1 MNTNFNYVFS
11 DFNLHN
17 GNGYIKEKSAFYN
30 WISNSLR
37 GIVIDKNQIY
47 RNRLFESDLSLNFWK
62 YRVTSPG
69 YIGIENSV
77 TPLYEI
83 VDSVNNLFLLECKR
97 DLRDIFEFDL
107 TDKIKNLL
115 RNKQMKI
122 IVSSLSEPTTLLNKF
137 EKEFEKFC
145 KQEEVSVDFFIFVDS
160 NFNISK
166 CNKIKG
172 YYCPHLLINGG
183 WDAKQILLGKDKSK
197 NHLGYIPSLPT
208 ATEAYKRLDR
218 DHYFISFNR
227 GNNKLHRL
235 ILGCYFIEKNDDRI
249 LWSYLNEP
257 EEDHGFE
264 YLQTPNQKKLYSD
277 NIEKLRDI
285 VPKQIDTHDAK
296 NLESFSVTRNY
307 DKDKLSLNNYF
318 DIVTE
323 SEFTHQSDS
332 VIYISDKIV
341 RPIVNLHPFIVVSTP
356 GYLKHLRQLGF
367 KTFDGLFDES
377 YDDIT
382 DHSER
387 LDFIMNEIDK
397 ILLKSPVEIKGL
409 YEEWFETCVWNR
421 NYLFYNMSLFQGS
434 EFHELFYGSLR
445 AKHSKASGIIPNE
458 FPTTV
463 IPTVGTSKISI
474 AQFAKMGSTTLNK
487 LAATVELDKARP
499 RLKSAIS
506 NKRVIIIS
514 SGDRVI
520 PLRGQDYDS
529 DVIETFS
536 YSEVFNSTIEY
547 FDGTTNNGKV
557 IVLLRD
563 SLAKW
568 KSGYYQ
574 ESQMDF
580 FKASWSGFQ
589 HLYDKFH
596 WNDKDR
602 TTDHSDLEELLI
614 PNFGINSDLNWMAV
628 NHAEF
633 WSWCSSHHSYE
644 EYHFSLLDL
653 SKIPNVYFVELKDLS
668 NPKFLKWLQS
678 EDEKW
683 KYISKIPHENNSRLR
698 KDEFWKIHD
707 FFWNYY
713 HGNDLVNPFYDLPG
727 NELNSDIKR
736 WLKLV
741 KSEQLVIDDIRK
753 NHPRYKDFL

>member
-17 GNGYIKEKSAFYN
+17 GNGYTKEKSAFYN

-37 GIVIDKNQIY
+37 APDIDKNQIY
-47 RNRLFESDLSLNFWK
+47 RNRFISKNGFIDSDLSLNSWK
-62 YRVTSPG
+62 YRVASPG

-122 IVSSLSEPTTLLNKF
+122 IVSSLSEPTTFLNKF

-474 AQFAKMGSTTLNK
+474 AQIAKMGSTTLNK
-487 LAATVELDKARP
+487 LAGTVEDHTTAPLCTNRRFKP
-499 RLKSAIS
+499 TIKS
-506 NKRVIIIS
+506 
-514 SGDRVI
+514 
-520 PLRGQDYDS
+520 
-529 DVIETFS
+529 
-536 YSEVFNSTIEY
+536 

-574 ESQMDF
+574 EFQMGF
-580 FKASWSGFQ
+580 FNASWSGFQ

-596 WNDKDR
+596 CNDKGR

-614 PNFGINSDLNWMAV
+614 PNFGINSDLNWMVAGSPG
-628 NHAEF
+628 HAEF

>member
-1 MNTNFNYVFS
+1 
-11 DFNLHN
+11 
-17 GNGYIKEKSAFYN
+17 
-30 WISNSLR
+30 
-37 GIVIDKNQIY
+37 
-47 RNRLFESDLSLNFWK
+47 
-62 YRVTSPG
+62 
-69 YIGIENSV
+69 
-77 TPLYEI
+77 
-83 VDSVNNLFLLECKR
+83 
-97 DLRDIFEFDL
+97 
-107 TDKIKNLL
+107 
-115 RNKQMKI
+115 
-122 IVSSLSEPTTLLNKF
+122 
-137 EKEFEKFC
+137 
-145 KQEEVSVDFFIFVDS
+145 
-160 NFNISK
+160 
-166 CNKIKG
+166 
-172 YYCPHLLINGG
+172 
-183 WDAKQILLGKDKSK
+183 
-197 NHLGYIPSLPT
+197 
-208 ATEAYKRLDR
+208 
-218 DHYFISFNR
+218 
-227 GNNKLHRL
+227 
-235 ILGCYFIEKNDDRI
+235 
-249 LWSYLNEP
+249 
-257 EEDHGFE
+257 
-264 YLQTPNQKKLYSD
+264 
-277 NIEKLRDI
+277 
-285 VPKQIDTHDAK
+285 
-296 NLESFSVTRNY
+296 
-307 DKDKLSLNNYF
+307 
-318 DIVTE
+318 
-323 SEFTHQSDS
+323 
-332 VIYISDKIV
+332 
-341 RPIVNLHPFIVVSTP
+341 
-356 GYLKHLRQLGF
+356 
-367 KTFDGLFDES
+367 
-377 YDDIT
+377 
-382 DHSER
+382 
-387 LDFIMNEIDK
+387 
-397 ILLKSPVEIKGL
+397 
-409 YEEWFETCVWNR
+409 
-421 NYLFYNMSLFQGS
+421 MSLFQGS

-487 LAATVELDKARP
+487 LAGTVEDHTTSPLCTNRRFKP
-499 RLKSAIS
+499 TIKS
-506 NKRVIIIS
+506 
-514 SGDRVI
+514 
-520 PLRGQDYDS
+520 
-529 DVIETFS
+529 
-536 YSEVFNSTIEY
+536 

-563 SLAKW
+563 SLVKW

-574 ESQMDF
+574 EFQMGF

-596 WNDKDR
+596 WNVKDR

-614 PNFGINSDLNWMAV
+614 PNFGINSNINWMC
-628 NHAEF
+628 NHHAEF